1 MVIFAYLLAM
11 KVLQFTIPVAHD
23 KSIITQQ
30 EEMAHFYPHLHRHKE
45 AQVTWI
51 QEGEGTLIVGNNM
64 HAFHA
69 GEIYFLGADQPH
81 LFKSNPEYFL
91 PDSKKQIFALTVF
104 FDPVGRLASLFELP
118 ELKSLRDFVLHSRH
132 GFKLPVD
139 YLAKVSALMLDI
151 QAASGADQMILFLQL
166 MRVLSSTGNKP
177 EPLSD
182 FNISPGINEAEGIR
196 ISNIY
201 NYILQH
207 YSKSIT
213 LDDVA
218 REACMTPQAFCRYFK
233 KHTRHTFISFLNEM
247 RVNEACKKLTA
258 NRYESISVVAYKCGF
273 TSITNFN
280 RVFKHV
286 TGNSPREYLENY
298 LQKVNASD
306 IA

>member
-1 MVIFAYLLAM
+1 M

-30 EEMAHFYPHLHRHKE
+30 EEMAHFYPHLHRHNE

-51 QEGEGTLIVGNNM
+51 QEGDGTLIAGNNM
-64 HAFHA
+64 HSFHA

-81 LFKSNPEYFL
+81 LFKSNPEYFS
-91 PDSKKQIFALTVF
+91 PDSKKKIRALTVF
-104 FDPVGRLASLFELP
+104 FDPNGRLASLFELP
-118 ELKSLRDFVLHSRH
+118 ELKSLRDFISHSRH
-132 GFKLPVD
+132 GFKLPSD
-139 YLAKVSALMLDI
+139 YVEKVSALMLDI

-280 RVFKHV
+280 RVFKNV

-298 LQKVNASD
+298 LHKVS
-306 IA
+306 